1 MELKRQYLPETKMVE
16 QLVSCIFN
24 LCIKGRNEYNE
35 IWKCRHRINICFQ
48 ERTDYKMYFAFEIDR
63 SKKIITVTSCTFDDD
78 IQQILKKCNIK

>member
-1 MELKRQYLPETKMVE
+1 MELKRQQPETKTAE
-16 QLVSCIFN
+16 QVVNCIFN
-24 LCIKGRNEYNE
+24 LCIKGKNEYNE

-48 ERTDYKMYFAFEIDR
+48 ERTDYKMYFMFEIDR